1 MLKFLILV
9 FNYECA
15 TVIYTIS
22 IINLKQIYIIF
33 HTFDNGMIGGV
44 NYYMLTV
51 KLMVSFW
58 KLLINVVFEWVWVVL
73 KRGI

>member
-15 TVIYTIS
+15 TVIYTIYV
-22 IINLKQIYIIF
+22 IILKQIYIIL
-33 HTFDNGMIGGV
+33 HTFDSGMISGV

-51 KLMVSFW
+51 KLMV
-58 KLLINVVFEWVWVVL
+58 
-73 KRGI
+73 